1 MTIENY
7 DDFLVYY
14 LNPVVD
20 LMKRSR
26 LQNKKNSSVSQC
38 IEDLHSLFYLFRNQ
52 MWSLNPKLLTH
63 IAPTI
68 YNIYTATAGG
78 IYYLK
83 SKLEDLVYLILI
95 HFSISQDH
103 LKLVIFS
110 QYQIEVTYDD
120 EARNINITYNER
132 EHQLNLESEV
142 NMILDL
148 MDKRA
153 DLKLMETMFIT
164 LLGMYTDMSSNE
176 YSVMEKL
183 FIVKSIHY
191 LIGKDDVQKSIST
204 DPEIVLDLIK
214 SILNFKDISKDN
226 KMIDFQVLSIALM
239 ILGCILENTNKISLN
254 QLNYFMDN
262 LSKINEILEDAMLK
276 EMVLEIIQ
284 KISLIQNAYVN
295 KPVSN
300 QRTIDDVLFDT
311 RDPLL
316 PCRAHALIELKKMIE
331 SGDKTVLAKKS
342 AILVVI
348 QVCVTVV

>member
-14 LNPVVD
+14 LNPVAD
-20 LMKRSR
+20 SMKRSK
-26 LQNKKNSSVSQC
+26 LQNKTNSSVSQC
-38 IEDLHSLFYLFRNQ
+38 IEDLHNLFYLFRNQ

-63 IAPTI
+63 IAPII

-120 EARNINITYNER
+120 EARNISITYNER
-132 EHQLNLESEV
+132 EHQLNLENEV

-148 MDKRA
+148 MDKHT

-214 SILNFKDISKDN
+214 SLLNFKDISKDDI
-226 KMIDFQVLSIALM
+226 IDFQVLSVALM
-239 ILGCILENTNKISLN
+239 ILGCILENTNKISLS

-262 LSKINEILEDAMLK
+262 LSKIDEILEDEMLK
-276 EMVLEIIQ
+276 GMVLEITQ
-284 KISLIQNAYVN
+284 KISMIKNANVN
-295 KPVSN
+295 KPVSH
-300 QRTIDDVLFDT
+300 QRTIDDILFDT

-348 QVCVTVV
+348 QVCITF